1 MESEK
6 SLGQLLKDIRKENKY
21 TQEDVAKALFM
32 SRRTLIRIEN
42 DETEPTIELLS
53 QLSDLYRTNLLSLIY
68 EKIKFKNASAC
79 ILFKILKIFV
89 WIAIT
94 TQ

>member
-53 QLSDLYRTNLLSLIY
+53 
-68 EKIKFKNASAC
+68 
-79 ILFKILKIFV
+79 
-89 WIAIT
+89 AIRPI
-94 TQ
+94 